1 MVYLKLLIKKFLDL
15 FLKSKFCFLGSF
27 YAIFDIDIEESW
39 VFYMSHLIV
48 SNLTKTVGDKTL
60 FQNIEFTI
68 YEGERA
74 GLIGVNGTGK
84 STLLSI
90 LAGVEEADSI
100 SLEHP
105 NKFTIAY
112 LPQEP
117 TFEEVITV
125 LQAVFSG
132 DSPTIRLNREYEE
145 TVNEL
150 SKHPESTDLQ
160 NKLFQL
166 TQKMDQEKAWEVNSL
181 AKQALTKLGITN
193 FDEVVSN
200 LSGGQRKRVALGK
213 VLIEPADLYLL
224 DEPTNHL
231 DVQSIEWLQE
241 MLLRLKGAII
251 FITHDR
257 YFLDSVSTHIYELAD
272 QTFYSHTGNYE
283 SFLEART
290 IREEMKI
297 STQAKLRNRYRN
309 ELAWIRRGAK
319 ARSTKQKARI
329 QRFEELGEKIERKSE
344 DEQLNMALAT
354 TRLGKKVME
363 GNNLSKSF
371 GDKIILKD
379 FQFLLQ
385 QGDRIGIVGA
395 NGYGKTTL
403 LNILAGE
410 LTPDS
415 GELIVGQTVK
425 CAYFKQLLPKMDENM
440 RMIDYIREA
449 SNAIKDSEGISYSA
463 AQMLERFLFPL
474 HTHGTPIGKLSGGE
488 RKRLHLLRLLMEQP
502 NVLLL
507 DEPTN
512 DLDIETLGVLEDFI
526 EHFSGVVITISHDR
540 FFLDRIATKLWV
552 LDGKGNVDVTL
563 DRYTEFLAKQEQ
575 EKKEEKVVVKPPKEK
590 KEKKKI
596 SYREKKEWETITEKL
611 EKLEQDFQQVEAEM
625 VEASSDYTKLQ
636 ELSKTLENLQE
647 EYEQTFNRYCYLEEL
662 INGGDSV

>member
-1 MVYLKLLIKKFLDL
+1 
-15 FLKSKFCFLGSF
+15 
-27 YAIFDIDIEESW
+27 
-39 VFYMSHLIV
+39 MSHLII
-48 SNLTKTVGDKTL
+48 SDLTKTVGDKTL

-74 GLIGVNGTGK
+74 GLIGINGTGK

-90 LAGVEEADSI
+90 LAGVEEADN
-100 SLEHP
+100 LHMEHP
-105 NKFTIAY
+105 NKYRIAY

-117 TFEEVITV
+117 TFEEGITV
-125 LQAVFSG
+125 LQAVFSS
-132 DSPTIRLNREYEE
+132 DSPTIQLNREYEE
-145 TVNEL
+145 TVNLL
-150 SKHPESTDLQ
+150 SQNPESTELQ

-166 TQKMDQEKAWEVNSL
+166 TQKMDAENAWEVNSL
-181 AKQALTKLGITN
+181 AKQALTKLGIESFNET
-193 FDEVVSN
+193 VSN
-200 LSGGQRKRVALGK
+200 LSGGQQKRVALSK

-231 DVQSIEWLQE
+231 DIESIEWLQE

-272 QTFYSHTGNYE
+272 QTLYFHKGNYE
-283 SFLEART
+283 SYLQAKAL
-290 IREEMKI
+290 REEMNA
-297 STQAKLRNRYRN
+297 STQQKLRNRYRS
-309 ELAWIRRGAK
+309 ELQWIRRGAK
-319 ARSTKQKARI
+319 ARTTKQKARI
-329 QRFEELGEKIERKSE
+329 QRFEQLEEKLEHKSN
-344 DEQLNMALAT
+344 DEQLNMSLQT

-363 GNNLSKSF
+363 GHGLSKAF
-371 GDKIILKD
+371 HDKVILKD

-410 LTPDS
+410 LSPDS

-425 CAYFKQLLPKMDENM
+425 CAYFKQILPKMNENM

-449 SNAIKDSEGISYSA
+449 SNDIKDSEGVHYSA

-512 DLDIETLGVLEDFI
+512 DLDIQTLGVLEDFI
-526 EHFSGVVITISHDR
+526 EHYPGVVITISHDR
-540 FFLDRIATKLWV
+540 FFLDRIAKKLWV
-552 LDGKGNVDVTL
+552 LDGKGNVHETFDS
-563 DRYTEFLAKQEQ
+563 YTEFLEKQEQ
-575 EKKEEKVVVKPPKEK
+575 KKKLEKKEEKVITKQPKEK
-590 KEKKKI
+590 KEKKKV
-596 SYREKKEWETITEKL
+596 SYKEKKEWEMLTEKIETL
-611 EKLEQDFQQVEAEM
+611 EKEIQKTENEM
-625 VEASSDYTKLQ
+625 VEESTNYTKLQ
-636 ELSKTLENLQE
+636 ELTKTLENLQE
-647 EYEQTFNRYCYLEEL
+647 EYEQAFNRWCELEEL
-662 INGGDSV
+662 INGGD